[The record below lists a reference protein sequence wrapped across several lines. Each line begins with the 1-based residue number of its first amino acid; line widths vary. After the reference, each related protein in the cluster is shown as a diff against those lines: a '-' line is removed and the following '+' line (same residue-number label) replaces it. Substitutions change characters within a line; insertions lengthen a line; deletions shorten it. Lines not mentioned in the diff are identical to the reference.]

1 MFQTSCFGYHEIFIL
16 NNLTYMNYLTELY
29 FYFFWNNIHHCLHI
43 SLYSWNSIF
52 YFFWNNTVDKR
63 MDNGTY
69 RSAKLHLVD
78 LAGAE
83 RQKRTGAT
91 GVRFAESVRINQG
104 LLALGNV
111 ISALGD
117 DKKEKR
123 RKKRQGKGGKGSGKG
138 GRGHLHVP
146 YRESKLTRLL
156 QDSLGGNART
166 LMIACVTPSDDSFEE
181 TLNVLRY
188 ANRAKVSFIYSQS

>member
-1 MFQTSCFGYHEIFIL
+1 M
-16 NNLTYMNYLTELY
+16 ELY
-29 FYFFWNNIHHCLHI
+29 F
-43 SLYSWNSIF
+43 S
-52 YFFWNNTVDKR
+52 FFWNNTVDKR

-138 GRGHLHVP
+138 NGKGSGKGGRGHLHVP

-188 ANRAKVSFIYSQS
+188 ANRAKVRFIYSQS